1 MALKGFN
8 YEQIYT
14 NPLVKAE
21 SSKIKVMY
29 SLVFSRLVEDVK
41 EKDRSSRV
49 FTNFLDRL
57 GERYMNS
64 HNPSE
69 MVRDFIAGLT
79 DSGFLRLFT
88 EMFVPRVL

>member
-1 MALKGFN
+1 
-8 YEQIYT
+8 
-14 NPLVKAE
+14 
-21 SSKIKVMY
+21 MY
-29 SLVFSRLVEDVK
+29 SLVFSRLVEEVV

-57 GERYMNS
+57 GGRYMNS
-64 HNPSE
+64 HDPFE

-88 EMFVPRVL
+88 EMFVPRIL